1 MGQDKLS
8 LPVGSGVSMLE
19 ATVKALSR
27 VPLASRLLVVRK
39 SSSLLFDPDF
49 YGFQVL
55 EIGDEASLGM
65 HRSLKLGLSTLEGNL
80 NPSSESNLQP
90 AGATPPSSVAVMICL
105 GDQPFL
111 RAEHYEHLLGAYQH
125 GLAREQDLLTPMLM
139 GRRGNPAVIHR
150 RYFQEILKE
159 PDRDQG
165 CRYLFERY
173 PSRVHAWQPSSPA
186 FFQDLD
192 TPEEYRS
199 CLN

>member
-8 LPVGSGVSMLE
+8 LPVGSGLSMLE

-27 VPLASRLLVVRK
+27 VELAHRILVVRDA
-39 SSSLLFDPDF
+39 SQLLFDPDF
-49 YGFQVL
+49 YSFHLV
-55 EIGDEASLGM
+55 EIGEEEAGLGM
-65 HRSLKLGLSTLEGNL
+65 HRSLKLGLMSLEGHEL
-80 NPSSESNLQP
+80 
-90 AGATPPSSVAVMICL
+90 ATMVAL

-111 RAEHYEHLLGAYQH
+111 RTEDYALLLDTYRE
-125 GLAREQDLLTPMLM
+125 GLSRERDLLSPVRN

-150 RYFQEILKE
+150 RYFAEILQE

-165 CRYLFERY
+165 CRYLFDRY
-173 PSRVHAWQPSSPA
+173 PGRVNAWEAASPA

-192 TPEEYRS
+192 TPEEYRA

>member
-8 LPVGSGVSMLE
+8 LPVGNGLSMLE
-19 ATVKALSR
+19 ATAQALSR
-27 VPLASRLLVVRK
+27 VPLERRLLVVRD
-39 SSSLLFDPDF
+39 SSHILFDPDH
-49 YGFQVL
+49 YGFHLL

-65 HRSLKLGLSTLEGNL
+65 HRSLKLGLEALGNASSTAYE
-80 NPSSESNLQP
+80 
-90 AGATPPSSVAVMICL
+90 AVMVAL

-111 RAEHYEHLLGAYQH
+111 RSDDYTQLLGAYRE
-125 GLAREQDLLTPMLM
+125 GLARELDLLSPVRA

-150 RYFQEILKE
+150 RYFAEILGE

-173 PSRVHAWQPSSPA
+173 PSRVHAWEAPSPA

-192 TPEEYRS
+192 TPEEYRA